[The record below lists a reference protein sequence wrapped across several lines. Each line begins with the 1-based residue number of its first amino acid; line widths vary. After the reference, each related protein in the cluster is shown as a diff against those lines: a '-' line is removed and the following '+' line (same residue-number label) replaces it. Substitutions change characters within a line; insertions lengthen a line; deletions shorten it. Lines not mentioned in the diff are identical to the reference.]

1 MTVKTLSKGP
11 SCEER
16 VRVYFQRLGMYAV
29 RSVPCRYNGIDISD
43 IDVWL
48 YSRPSPL
55 SRHRINVDIKNKK
68 TPQAIERIFWSLGL
82 CKSFGL
88 DECIVVTT
96 DRRDDVSTFGRSVGV
111 SVLDGNFLPRLD
123 SCDPT
128 RPEINRLSE
137 EDFRTLIIRDRD
149 LESAEGWYA
158 DYEDGKEKLLT
169 SLDFNGVNTH
179 LGHCIARCQNIALRS
194 QRIEIASRLLAVHL
208 SHFLITLDFCMK
220 DILFK
225 PEADRMTA
233 LDHGFMYGSFGQSG
247 IDQLLTRTNALIRK
261 YAPDNVAVFARIREG
276 LTTDFRNRNYA
287 LLRDYF
293 LKPDVAHDLFDLA
306 VTCES
311 IAFGGTTIASPAN
324 FPAPIKAMIGVLA
337 DHAGLDRSKLL

>member
-1 MTVKTLSKGP
+1 MIVKALSKGP
-11 SCEER
+11 TCEEK
-16 VRVYFQRLGMYAV
+16 VRVYFLRLGMYAV
-29 RSVPCRYNGIDISD
+29 RSVPCRYHGINISD

-68 TPQAIERIFWSLGL
+68 TPQAIERIFWTLGL
-82 CKSFGL
+82 SKSFGL

-96 DRRDDVSTFGRSVGV
+96 DRRDDVSTFGASVGV

-123 SCDPT
+123 AYDPS
-128 RPEINRLSE
+128 RPEIDRLSE
-137 EDFRTLIIRDRD
+137 EAFRSLIVRDRD

-158 DYEDGKEKLLT
+158 DYVDGKEKLLT
-169 SLDFNGVNTH
+169 ALDFSGVNTH

-194 QRIEIASRLLAVHL
+194 QRNKIACRLLAIHL

-220 DILFK
+220 DIVFK
-225 PEADRMTA
+225 PESERMKA

-247 IDQLLTRTNALIRK
+247 IDRLLTRTDALIRK
-261 YAPDNVAVFARIREG
+261 YSPDSVAVSARIRDG
-276 LTTDFRNRNYA
+276 LAADFKNRNYA

-293 LKPDVAHDLFDLA
+293 LRSEVARNLFDLA
-306 VTCES
+306 VTCEA
-311 IAFGGTTIASPAN
+311 IAFGSTAMTSPSE

-337 DHAGLDRSKLL
+337 DHAGLDRGKLL